1 MTNVVPFQGMQVP
14 AYMQQAGLSKEQ
26 IAAMN
31 AGAVAGTGG
40 GGINKISLKQ
50 SRFRLVVG
58 GTETM
63 IIPQLAINVVA
74 VRVSDTIAKAFY
86 EKEWNPND
94 EPQNPD
100 CYSDDGI
107 RPRPDSL
114 KPQHTDC
121 ANCPQN
127 QWGSKINR
135 VTGGKIKACTDTKR
149 MALVAP
155 DNTGRFAGGGDL
167 YQLSV
172 PPASLAEWGTFV
184 RQMASLPTPVA
195 YNAVVIEL
203 SFDPTV
209 SYPKLLFKPVRYLE
223 QDEYME
229 IAGRYDKEETK
240 RVAGLAE
247 AQVMRSGAPAQLAG
261 PAPTAQIPMQP
272 QVQQPVQQPVQTQ
285 PQVMPQVQPQVD
297 PNAGGWG
304 GAQPA
309 PVQAQPQVQQPVQ
322 AQPQVDAGGWGQPGP
337 AAVQA
342 QPQVQPQADAGG
354 WGQPQTAPQE
364 QPAPVQ
370 QQVQQPVVQAQPQVQ
385 HPAPGTVVN
394 GVVIMSNGRPYGKAS
409 EGRARRTKAEMEEDN
424 AYDIARGAAQAPQQ
438 VPVTPVQQVVQQAQ
452 QAPVQAQPQA
462 DASGW
467 GQPQAAPQQAPVQ
480 AQPQVQ
486 PQVDAGGWGQP
497 QTAPQAQPQ
506 AAPAFDPNNPFAGAP
521 GAQPTGAP
529 NQPGVVGGADLNAV
543 FAGGWDDQPA
553 GQQ

>member
-121 ANCPQN
+121 ASCPQN

-272 QVQQPVQQPVQTQ
+272 QVQQPQVQQVVQQPVQAQ
-285 PQVMPQVQPQVD
+285 PQAMPQVD

-304 GAQPA
+304 GAPQQVA
-309 PVQAQPQVQQPVQ
+309 QQPVQAQPQV
-322 AQPQVDAGGWGQPGP
+322 QPQVDAGGWGQPGP
-337 AAVQA
+337 GAVQ
-342 QPQVQPQADAGG
+342 QPQQVQQPDAGG
-354 WGQPQTAPQE
+354 WGQPQQAPVQA
-364 QPAPVQ
+364 QPQVQ
-370 QQVQQPVVQAQPQVQ
+370 QQVQQPVQQAQQPAVQ

-409 EGRARRTKAEMEEDN
+409 GGRSRRTKEEMAEDN

-438 VPVTPVQQVVQQAQ
+438 VPVTQVQQA
-452 QAPVQAQPQA
+452 VEQPQQVQQQVQQP
-462 DASGW
+462 DAGGW
-467 GQPQAAPQQAPVQ
+467 GQPQQAPVQ

-486 PQVDAGGWGQP
+486 QPQVDAGGWGQP
-497 QTAPQAQPQ
+497 QQVAQAQQ
-506 AAPAFDPNNPFAGAP
+506 APAFDPNNPFAGAP
-521 GAQPTGAP
+521 GQQPVGAP
-529 NQPGVVGGADLNAV
+529 NQPNVVSSPDLNAV
-543 FAGGWDDQPA
+543 FAGGWDDQPGA
-553 GQQ
+553 QQ